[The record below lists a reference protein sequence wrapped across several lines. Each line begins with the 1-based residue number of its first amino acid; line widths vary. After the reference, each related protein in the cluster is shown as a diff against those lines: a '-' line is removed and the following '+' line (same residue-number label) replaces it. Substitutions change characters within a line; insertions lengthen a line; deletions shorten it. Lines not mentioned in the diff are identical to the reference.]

1 MGGLSSVPILGFFF
15 DDDDNS
21 GSERSAQQRAE
32 QRARELEATV
42 RTLRQEADEAR
53 RRAIDAE
60 NRVQSVVASSREE
73 IEAVDRARRVAR
85 ETAENAQR
93 RQEELEQAMHEA
105 EEALQRAEEARL
117 AVERRWFEGVRPERR
132 PSDQDITQMRARHGH
147 SPNFIHLAV
156 LALLEVRSH
165 PSSTPS
171 VACPIMILPPLVR
184 GLSKLPII
192 PQVTL
197 THVQTP
203 GSFGTPNVPDW
214 QYFNDLG
221 LYIFDCIII
230 LIDSRVLESD
240 LAILSACR
248 QFTNIEAFIVRSKS
262 DQHINNMVYDRMP
275 SFDPHDFDIDDE
287 TRRRFLQI
295 RSEERRR
302 FINET
307 RQNARMN
314 LEGSN
319 LAPQRVYRLQGR
331 HACVCSRGAKNLA
344 PQSELSTSRCVL
356 ESRKVAIRVVAL

>member
-1 MGGLSSVPILGFFF
+1 MPILGFFF

-60 NRVQSVVASSREE
+60 NRVQSVVTSSREE
-73 IEAVDRARRVAR
+73 IEAVDRARRVAH

-132 PSDQDITQMRARHGH
+132 PSDQDITQMRARHGY

-156 LALLEVRSH
+156 LALLEVGSH

-171 VACPIMILPPLVR
+171 VACPIMILLPLVR

-197 THVQTP
+197 THVQTL
-203 GSFGTPNVPDW
+203 GSFGMTFLE
-214 QYFNDLG
+214 QALQT
-221 LYIFDCIII
+221 C
-230 LIDSRVLESD
+230 LIG
-240 LAILSACR
+240 
-248 QFTNIEAFIVRSKS
+248 NITMTLV
-262 DQHINNMVYDRMP
+262 
-275 SFDPHDFDIDDE
+275 
-287 TRRRFLQI
+287 
-295 RSEERRR
+295 
-302 FINET
+302 
-307 RQNARMN
+307 
-314 LEGSN
+314 
-319 LAPQRVYRLQGR
+319 
-331 HACVCSRGAKNLA
+331 
-344 PQSELSTSRCVL
+344 STSSTASSYSSTIVSWNPTSPSSVPAGNSQTLRHSL
-356 ESRKVAIRVVAL
+356 FAPSQTNT